1 MRVFGDGPANAANRI
16 LPRLILVATET
27 KFGIK
32 WAITRHMYEISLRFL
47 HLTRVLRVEQ
57 INNFNKSTMV
67 DFRCLGNEIGRIF
80 AKNWLELGNY
90 EMSLDFSLTRL
101 YKRSWS
107 AILCNGQITAIIRLV
122 KLALLKCFQ
131 AYIKRVMRA
140 ILVCLFIWPFHAYKR
155 NFVQYC
161 EQCRP
166 AVTSCLASV
175 VCFVQSRH

>member
-1 MRVFGDGPANAANRI
+1 
-16 LPRLILVATET
+16 
-27 KFGIK
+27 
-32 WAITRHMYEISLRFL
+32 MYEISPRFL
-47 HLTRVLRVEQ
+47 NLARGLRVEQ
-57 INNFNKSTMV
+57 INNFSKSTMV

-140 ILVCLFIWPFHAYKR
+140 ILVRSSSRRTRSANNDRFSKLIMRAQQVVDFAQV
-155 NFVQYC
+155 N
-161 EQCRP
+161 
-166 AVTSCLASV
+166 VTKK
-175 VCFVQSRH
+175 